1 MTNYCDTSKLSIRQI
16 DKPTAKK
23 MVVKYHYSKLW
34 TKCSVALGLFID
46 TGKEHSFFDEQEEKM
61 IGVIVYGDP
70 IGRLTGQSISDEIER
85 TEVLELT
92 RLFIYDGYGSNIE
105 RWFISQSFNW
115 LRKNKPEIKALISY
129 ASPVEGHSGTIYQ
142 ATNWIYQ
149 GNNNRWNDGWIFK
162 FDEETRLPWTLS
174 DRWIHGR
181 TIFPYYKTNDPH
193 KIAEQVDKPFW
204 IRKELQKHRYVYILA
219 KKKDKKKILRTLKH
233 ETLPYPK
240 SRDTDESDII
250 RMEPS
255 NEAGD
260 KRG

>member
-1 MTNYCDTSKLSIRQI
+1 MTIYCDTSKLSIRQI

-46 TGKEHSFFDEQEEKM
+46 TGKEHSFFDEPEEKM

-70 IGRLTGQSISDEIER
+70 IGRLTGQSISDEIDR

-92 RLFIYDGYGSNIE
+92 RLFIDDGYGSKIE
-105 RWFISQSFNW
+105 SWFISQSFNW
-115 LRKNKPEIKALISY
+115 LKKNMSEIKALISY

-149 GNNNRWNDGWIFK
+149 GIKNRWNDGWIFK
-162 FDEETRLPWTLS
+162 FEE
-174 DRWIHGR
+174 DGRWMHGR
-181 TIFPYYKTNDPH
+181 NIFPYYKTNDPEEIR
-193 KIAEQVDKPFW
+193 KQVNKTFW

-219 KKKDKKKILRTLKH
+219 GKKVKKRIMKTLKH

-240 SRDTDESDII
+240 SRDTNESKII
-250 RMEPS
+250 IMEPI
-255 NEAGD
+255 
-260 KRG
+260 K

>member
-1 MTNYCDTSKLSIRQI
+1 MKYCDTTKLSIRQV
-16 DKPTAKK
+16 DKQTAKK

-46 TGKEHSFFDEQEEKM
+46 TGKEHSFFDESEEKM
-61 IGVIVYGDP
+61 VGVIVYGDP
-70 IGRLTGQSISDEIER
+70 IGRLTGQSISDEIKR

-92 RLFIYDGYGSNIE
+92 RLFIHDGYGSNIE
-105 RWFISQSFNW
+105 SWFISQSFNW
-115 LRKNKPEIKALISY
+115 LQKNKPEIKALISY

-162 FDEETRLPWTLS
+162 FDEEARLPWTLS

-181 TIFPYYKTNDPH
+181 TIFPYFKTNDPYEIQ
-193 KIAEQVDKPFW
+193 KQVNKTFW

-219 KKKDKKKILRTLKH
+219 NKKHKKKILKTLKH

-250 RMEPS
+250 TLEPL
-255 NEAGD
+255 
-260 KRG
+260 K